1 MEIFGD
7 EDKDIRKFPRKL
19 DFVSNKLNFLKIYA
33 VNTQVT
39 IKTLL
44 KI

>member
-1 MEIFGD
+1 MHD
-7 EDKDIRKFPRKL
+7 EDIDLRKFPRKT
-19 DFVSNKLNFLKIYA
+19 DFVSNINVNFLKIYA
-33 VNTQVT
+33 VNTKVT